1 MRVVGFRRR
10 WSVAL
15 AGVAVA
21 VTGLQVA
28 AVHPAAAAGVHD
40 CVGQYTFTVDNALAP
55 VLPAVYDDNGSGGA
69 LGRPCVDVVSGG
81 TSPIVSAGLSS
92 WWTFSNPVTYYG
104 NCVVGAAE
112 WNDGG
117 LGVFVGGVLVA
128 ANAHNDGVLVAAL
141 LPQGTPC
148 TGVTGQPMA
157 WTGEA
162 TYTYL
167 S

>member
-10 WSVAL
+10 WSVGL
-15 AGVAVA
+15 AGLAVA

-28 AVHPAAAAGVHD
+28 TVHPAAAAGVHA
-40 CVGQYTFTVDNALAP
+40 CVGQYTFTVNNALG
-55 VLPAVYDDNGSGGA
+55 LGLGLVYNDNGSGGA

-92 WWTFSNPVTYYG
+92 WWTFSNPVNYTG
-104 NCVVGAAE
+104 NCVVGAAT

-128 ANAHNDGVLVAAL
+128 ANARNDGVLVAAL

-148 TGVTGQPMA
+148 TGVTGQPLA

-162 TYTYL
+162 NYDYL